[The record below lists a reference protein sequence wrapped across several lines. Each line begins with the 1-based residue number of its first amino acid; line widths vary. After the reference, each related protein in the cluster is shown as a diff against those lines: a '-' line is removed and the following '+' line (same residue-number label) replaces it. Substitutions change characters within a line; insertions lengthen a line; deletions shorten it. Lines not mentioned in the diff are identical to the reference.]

1 MYPGDTFTD
10 PLKGFHEII
19 PGLGAFAVRPTR
31 GDDGSDELK
40 NFIVKIVDH
49 FLNRASQHERM
60 TYYTYD
66 VHSKNDS
73 SKINDQIPDSIGG
86 RRIKPPVDVP
96 VIVGYYRDY
105 QYEWIV
111 NNNCY
116 NVRIDTAIT
125 SEMAGARYLLL
136 YNTETVSAAGDLWEI
151 KGDGPELWDREQ
163 MEQLD
168 YPHQVREAYIVYRI
182 KRCSSNEFMGYTW
195 DIDEL
200 KNNLNKQE
208 NDYWPFA
215 VSLLDLMKVKISS

>member
-1 MYPGDTFTD
+1 MSYF
-10 PLKGFHEII
+10 
-19 PGLGAFAVRPTR
+19 
-31 GDDGSDELK
+31 
-40 NFIVKIVDH
+40 
-49 FLNRASQHERM
+49 
-60 TYYTYD
+60 TYD
-66 VHSKNDS
+66 VHRVNNN
-73 SKINDQIPDSIGG
+73 SKINDPIPDSIGG